1 MSDILQVTEKI
12 LLSTY
17 ESKGFLTE
25 DEVLDICIDNDL
37 DLIQID
43 AMCERLMSKKLIIRD
58 EVTQMQEDD
67 IVDRSQFDY
76 EALYR
81 TIHNEYPGCD
91 VLLNEIQNIMPP
103 QTREWNNLI
112 GQAQN
117 GNDFAKER
125 LISMYL
131 RTVLKQSYD
140 FSKTNYCDFEEAFQY
155 GVIGLITAID
165 KYDITSPDT
174 FVSYFPLWVR
184 QSMQRYCEI
193 KGTMYRFP
201 AHYKDKLYKITSE
214 LTAYLE
220 EDNIESA
227 LDCLPAEFVSS
238 IENYEEESCNV
249 MPYIELSEELE
260 DTIDYTL
267 LVEYWEMQRVVDNIL
282 NILNERE
289 RGVIERRFGLN
300 RYNEMTLEEVG
311 SIFNV
316 TRERIRQIEAKALK
330 KLSHPTRIKKL
341 KGIY

>member
-1 MSDILQVTEKI
+1 MSDILLITEKI

-17 ESKGFLTE
+17 EYKGFLTE
-25 DEVLDICIDNDL
+25 DEVIDICIDNDL
-37 DLIQID
+37 DLFQID
-43 AMCERLMSKKLIIRD
+43 AMCERLIDKKLIIR
-58 EVTQMQEDD
+58 EEIARTQDDD

-81 TIHNEYPGCD
+81 IIHREYPKCD
-91 VLLNEIQNIMPP
+91 VLVNEIKNIMPP

-112 GQAQN
+112 GQAQS
-117 GNDFAKER
+117 GNEFAKER
-125 LISMYL
+125 LVSMYL
-131 RTVLKQSYD
+131 RTVLKQSYE
-140 FSKTNYCDFEEAFQY
+140 FSKTYYCDFEEAFQY
-155 GVIGLITAID
+155 GVIGLITAIE

-193 KGTMYRFP
+193 RGTMYRFP

-220 EDNIESA
+220 DDNVENAIV
-227 LDCLPAEFVSS
+227 CLAPEFVSS
-238 IENYEEESCNV
+238 NDVDEVECCHV
-249 MPYIELSEELE
+249 MPYIELYEGIE
-260 DTIDYTL
+260 DTTDYTL
-267 LVEYWEMQRVVDNIL
+267 SVEYLEMQRAVDNIL
-282 NILNERE
+282 NILNDRE

-330 KLSHPTRIKKL
+330 KLSNPTRIKKL